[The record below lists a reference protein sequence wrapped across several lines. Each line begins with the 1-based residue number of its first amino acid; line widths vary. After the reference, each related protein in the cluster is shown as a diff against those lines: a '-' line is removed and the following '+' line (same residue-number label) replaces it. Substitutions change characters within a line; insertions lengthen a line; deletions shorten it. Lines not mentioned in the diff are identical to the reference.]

1 MGSEADSAQCL
12 GGDTNMS
19 FIHHAIAKKIKE
31 DKDKD
36 KLEPDDSPI
45 KTVLGSLARNS
56 LVSDTISVQN
66 QNMNNPGPTHRR
78 KRRRQWKPISI
89 EDVPFRR
96 QDRLTLNVRNRMD
109 RDRKLI
115 FFIVGMGVLLI
126 AIGLGLLLLHKLYGE
141 DVKEIRPV
149 VVIGPCLLAAGGMC
163 LFLSGEVCLRL
174 YKQTKKVLDP
184 DLDNI
189 ANPHEV
195 KHWMD
200 PRLIPFGWGL
210 FDLDDEVIV
219 IEREPDLLGVPMMR
233 LDISEPKQQEI
244 LQI

>member
-1 MGSEADSAQCL
+1 
-12 GGDTNMS
+12 MS
-19 FIHHAIAKKIKE
+19 FIHHAIAKKMKE
-31 DKDKD
+31 DKEGN
-36 KLEPDDSPI
+36 KLEPEESPI

-56 LVSDTISVQN
+56 LASDTLSVHM
-66 QNMNNPGPTHRR
+66 MNNSHNTANFRR
-78 KRRRQWKPISI
+78 KKKRQWKPISI

-96 QDRLTLNVRNRMD
+96 QDRMTLNARNRMD

-115 FFIVGMGVLLI
+115 FFIVGLGILMIVIGLLMLLI
-126 AIGLGLLLLHKLYGE
+126 YKVYHE
-141 DVKEIRPV
+141 DFKHIRPV
-149 VVIGPCLLAAGGMC
+149 LVIGPCLLAAGFMC

-210 FDLDDEVIV
+210 FDIDDEVIE
-219 IEREPDLLGVPMMR
+219 IEKEP
-233 LDISEPKQQEI
+233 EI
-244 LQI
+244 LEIPMDRLEIAEAIQT

>member
-1 MGSEADSAQCL
+1 MISLTS
-12 GGDTNMS
+12 GDLEKC
-19 FIHHAIAKKIKE
+19 FII
-31 DKDKD
+31 
-36 KLEPDDSPI
+36 
-45 KTVLGSLARNS
+45 V
-56 LVSDTISVQN
+56 
-66 QNMNNPGPTHRR
+66 
-78 KRRRQWKPISI
+78 
-89 EDVPFRR
+89 RR

-126 AIGLGLLLLHKLYGE
+126 AIGLGLLLLYKLYGE

-149 VVIGPCLLAAGGMC
+149 VVIGKFTNQNQIFHSSVLTSGPCLLAAGGMC

-219 IEREPDLLGVPMMR
+219 IERGL
-233 LDISEPKQQEI
+233 
-244 LQI
+244 